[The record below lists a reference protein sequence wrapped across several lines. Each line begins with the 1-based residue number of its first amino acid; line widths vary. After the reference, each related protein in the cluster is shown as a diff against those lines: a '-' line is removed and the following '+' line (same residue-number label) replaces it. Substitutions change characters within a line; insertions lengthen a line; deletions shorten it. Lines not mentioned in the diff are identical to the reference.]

1 MTSIDH
7 ELIKTVS
14 NRIFES
20 DTIGIIE
27 KQII

>member
-7 ELIKTVS
+7 ELIKTVN
-14 NRIFES
+14 NRILES